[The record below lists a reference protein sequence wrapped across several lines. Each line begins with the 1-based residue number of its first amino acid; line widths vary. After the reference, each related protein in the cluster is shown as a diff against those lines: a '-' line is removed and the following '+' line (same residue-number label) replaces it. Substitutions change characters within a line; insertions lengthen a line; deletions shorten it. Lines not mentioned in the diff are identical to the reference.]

1 MTNLLVLLNIV
12 SLISSNQSIQFSELL
27 NRAETSDISFAEV
40 NNISD
45 WNDYEV
51 YLRDQVELNNN
62 SSEKSKGDGNDGSI
76 SDSILEV
83 EDYLNENYSDYYWI
97 RDDEN
102 CALTSDVSNHI
113 PIEMQ
118 SSYFPSS
125 DIDKAI
131 VVAGVEDETS
141 YGGCGPIASLGIMD
155 YFARYL
161 GYDEI
166 ISDPTNSDKRV
177 ILASEVFS
185 HTYFSIFGG
194 KDNTLV
200 WPWDYSSC
208 FNTVM
213 SNHGLSN
220 VISASDQWTLFG
232 GQQTNYWNQIVENI
246 DEGMPVTLFTGM
258 ACGDGDFSQHYT
270 NIYGYETWIGIPDDG
285 GERLTK
291 TFIKARINWGRGSE
305 YYCDADILNCGQL
318 GIITYDINYSQTYS
332 FYDYDFAEEFVNDS
346 GGGQYFFY
354 TISEPVLLGN
364 GKTLQTT
371 RLRTSYI
378 ENQYLVLS
386 PNRENAGTAYLDIT
400 FPNSVSKLSFTA
412 SMWSG
417 LEGAINEDF
426 KVQYYDGGWKNHIN
440 IDPYD
445 LSNLKEYPDSF
456 TVLFPKDTN
465 RIRFY
470 ATQSNPGGDRNKG
483 RICLNNFVVDYN

>member
-166 ISDPTNSDKRV
+166 ISDQP
-177 ILASEVFS
+177 IL
-185 HTYFSIFGG
+185 I
-194 KDNTLV
+194 
-200 WPWDYSSC
+200 
-208 FNTVM
+208 
-213 SNHGLSN
+213 N
-220 VISASDQWTLFG
+220 VL
-232 GQQTNYWNQIVENI
+232 
-246 DEGMPVTLFTGM
+246 
-258 ACGDGDFSQHYT
+258 
-270 NIYGYETWIGIPDDG
+270 
-285 GERLTK
+285 
-291 TFIKARINWGRGSE
+291 
-305 YYCDADILNCGQL
+305 
-318 GIITYDINYSQTYS
+318 
-332 FYDYDFAEEFVNDS
+332 
-346 GGGQYFFY
+346 
-354 TISEPVLLGN
+354 
-364 GKTLQTT
+364 
-371 RLRTSYI
+371 
-378 ENQYLVLS
+378 
-386 PNRENAGTAYLDIT
+386 
-400 FPNSVSKLSFTA
+400 
-412 SMWSG
+412 
-417 LEGAINEDF
+417 
-426 KVQYYDGGWKNHIN
+426 
-440 IDPYD
+440 
-445 LSNLKEYPDSF
+445 
-456 TVLFPKDTN
+456 
-465 RIRFY
+465 
-470 ATQSNPGGDRNKG
+470 
-483 RICLNNFVVDYN
+483 